1 MIKRYQTPLFEALWS
16 DQNRYDTFLT
26 IELAVAKAWY
36 LLGKYDETTYNKLS
50 KATFDL
56 ESIYALEKETKH
68 DMIAFTRTVSKSLG
82 AEKMWLHY
90 GLTSTDVVDSALALI
105 LRQANQAIRSKINKL
120 LSVLKQKAYAYKDQ
134 PTIGRTHGIHAE
146 ITSFG
151 LKFALWYSDLKRL
164 LSVFDAACK
173 NIEVI
178 KISGA
183 VGNYAANT
191 PQLEKTVS
199 RLLDIASADI
209 STQVLQRDRHANYI
223 SSIAL
228 LGSELEKIATE
239 IRHLSRT
246 EVSEVNEYF
255 SVDQK
260 GSSAM
265 PHKKNPVSSENISGL
280 SRVLRGYVLTAFEN
294 INLWHE
300 RDISH
305 SSAERII
312 LADAT
317 TLIDYMLD
325 RITNTLSNLEVHALK
340 LQNNIDI
347 TGGIVFSQHVLSL
360 LIDKGLT
367 RDHAYDL
374 VQKIA
379 IDAMS
384 NQKDFKTELL
394 KSSDIMKFM
403 TPDELDKA
411 FDLTYILRHVDTIYL
426 KVFKA

>member
-1 MIKRYQTPLFEALWS
+1 MIKRYRTPLFETLWS

-36 LLGKYDETTYNKLS
+36 LLGKYDETTYNKLT

-56 ESIYALEKETKH
+56 ESIYALEIETKH

-120 LSVLKQKAYAYKDQ
+120 LSVLKQKAYTYKDQ

-199 RLLDIASADI
+199 
-209 STQVLQRDRHANYI
+209 
-223 SSIAL
+223 
-228 LGSELEKIATE
+228 
-239 IRHLSRT
+239 
-246 EVSEVNEYF
+246 
-255 SVDQK
+255 
-260 GSSAM
+260 
-265 PHKKNPVSSENISGL
+265 
-280 SRVLRGYVLTAFEN
+280 
-294 INLWHE
+294 
-300 RDISH
+300 
-305 SSAERII
+305 
-312 LADAT
+312 
-317 TLIDYMLD
+317 
-325 RITNTLSNLEVHALK
+325 
-340 LQNNIDI
+340 
-347 TGGIVFSQHVLSL
+347 
-360 LIDKGLT
+360 
-367 RDHAYDL
+367 
-374 VQKIA
+374 
-379 IDAMS
+379 
-384 NQKDFKTELL
+384 
-394 KSSDIMKFM
+394 
-403 TPDELDKA
+403 
-411 FDLTYILRHVDTIYL
+411 
-426 KVFKA
+426 

>member
-1 MIKRYQTPLFEALWS
+1 
-16 DQNRYDTFLT
+16 
-26 IELAVAKAWY
+26 
-36 LLGKYDETTYNKLS
+36 
-50 KATFDL
+50 
-56 ESIYALEKETKH
+56 
-68 DMIAFTRTVSKSLG
+68 
-82 AEKMWLHY
+82 
-90 GLTSTDVVDSALALI
+90 
-105 LRQANQAIRSKINKL
+105 
-120 LSVLKQKAYAYKDQ
+120 
-134 PTIGRTHGIHAE
+134 
-146 ITSFG
+146 
-151 LKFALWYSDLKRL
+151 
-164 LSVFDAACK
+164 
-173 NIEVI
+173 
-178 KISGA
+178 
-183 VGNYAANT
+183 
-191 PQLEKTVS
+191 

-379 IDAMS
+379 TDAMS

-411 FDLTYILRHVDTIYL
+411 FDSIYILRHVDTIYL
-426 KVFKA
+426 KVFKT